1 MVFILFAYAGT
12 VFGYCFLTY
21 KDPAQRV
28 VTNLLSGL
36 VPWNVSCAC
45 YLLAL
50 IFVDRKRQFWEP
62 YPQTLEEW
70 TEMQA
75 NRRTCLR
82 WITEGRPS
90 PITESA
96 EELQL
101 DIRVCLLLAVLPSLA
116 ISLHFTATFATG
128 FTGVGT
134 FFDVLALC
142 LFVDVWRLVLH
153 SSLLLAPVW
162 TLTGRRPSDG
172 MYSPREQASND
183 TRPLPGA
190 VMLTFMLCLV
200 WYSVLILMKHHEVGF
215 VGLNDPIKIHVLA
228 CSTSYVF
235 FPTCLALSLY
245 YNETFFRKHL
255 ELPTEA
261 ATATWLLMVCI
272 SAAFMLLAA
281 TIFNATEPNSIGI
294 LGMVFSILYAAVR
307 FTRNVPE
314 RIGMMTCATAVTFAL
329 VFASVHYADR
339 IRDALA

>member
-1 MVFILFAYAGT
+1 M
-12 VFGYCFLTY
+12 
-21 KDPAQRV
+21 
-28 VTNLLSGL
+28 TNLLFGL
-36 VPWNVSCAC
+36 VPWTVSCAC
-45 YLLAL
+45 YLLAM
-50 IFVDRKRQFWEP
+50 IFVDLKRQFREP
-62 YPQTLEEW
+62 LPQTE
-70 TEMQA
+70 TEA
-75 NRRTCLR
+75 NQRTNDNLS
-82 WITEGRPS
+82 WITGGRPS
-90 PITESA
+90 RITESV

-101 DIRVCLLLAVLPSLA
+101 DIRVCLFLAVLPSLA
-116 ISLHFTATFATG
+116 ISLLFTATFATG

-162 TLTGRRPSDG
+162 TLTGRRPSGG
-172 MYSPREQASND
+172 MSSPREQASND

-190 VMLTFMLCLV
+190 VMLTFLLCLV
-200 WYSVLILMKHHEVGF
+200 WYAVLILMKHHEVGF

-228 CSTSYVF
+228 CLTSYVF

-261 ATATWLLMVCI
+261 TTATWLLMVWI

-294 LGMVFSILYAAVR
+294 VGMVFSILYAAVK
-307 FTRNVPE
+307 FTTNVPE
-314 RIGMMTCATAVTFAL
+314 CIGMMTCSTAVTFAL